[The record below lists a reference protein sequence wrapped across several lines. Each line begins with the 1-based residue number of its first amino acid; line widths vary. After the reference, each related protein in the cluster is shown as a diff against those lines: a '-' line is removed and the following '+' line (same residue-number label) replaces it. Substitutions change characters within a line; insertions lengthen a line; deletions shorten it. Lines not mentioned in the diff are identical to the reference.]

1 MKPYYIRDMFMTF
14 EKALIKKN
22 YVSLPSS
29 DSILSYC
36 SPDDKTSQINL
47 TKENDKYK
55 FSFPLG
61 EIHYVSYFDNKEEL
75 QKYMNFILISKL

>member
-1 MKPYYIRDMFMTF
+1 MTF

-22 YVSLPSS
+22 YVTLHSVN
-29 DSILSYC
+29 SIFSYC

-47 TKENDKYK
+47 TKEDNFYK

-61 EIHYVSYFDNKEEL
+61 EIHYASYFKNKEEL
-75 QKYMNFILISKL
+75 KKYMNFILVSSL

>member
-22 YVSLPSS
+22 YVTLPSS
-29 DSILSYC
+29 NSILSYC
-36 SPDDKTSQINL
+36 SQDDRTSQINL

-61 EIHYVSYFDNKEEL
+61 DIHFATYFTNKEEL
-75 QKYMNFILISKL
+75 SKYMNFILVSKL